1 MMVCLICKNPPPK
14 RGARQL
20 ITSASGFGDYHD
32 TTAGALMFAQHSR
45 RNASKDSCVLLP

>member
-1 MMVCLICKNPPPK
+1 MMVCLNMQNPPPK

-20 ITSASGFGDYHD
+20 ITNASGFGDYHD
-32 TTAGALMFAQHSR
+32 TTAGAPMFVQQSR